1 MSNETP
7 KDLRWIPDTLRG
19 FASACLMKMGL
30 DETAAG
36 VVAAV
41 LLEADIRDKRSHG
54 IIRLPHY
61 VRRLRAGSIKAKPQ
75 MRVTPLAPAAL
86 LLDADDG
93 MGHVAGELGMREA
106 VATAR
111 KTGVCAVSIVNSSHF
126 GIAGYF
132 SEIAADAGMVGIAMT
147 HTDANTVPFGANKPF
162 FGTNALGFSV
172 PSNEPHHLSV
182 DFCTS
187 TISFGKIYQAVLTGS
202 ALPLGA
208 AMDKDGQP
216 TTDPHKAEFLTFAG
230 AHKGYG
236 LGLIIETL
244 CALLTGIP
252 YGPHINSM
260 YDDLKQPR
268 KLGQFLL
275 AIDISRFQP
284 LETFQATVSRMIS
297 ELHGLTPD
305 AGAEGVKVHGELG
318 HKAKLEH
325 LRSGLPLNGKL
336 AAELEA
342 LGGELGVPL
351 PRALG

>member
-1 MSNETP
+1 MSTMPP
-7 KDLRWIPDTLRG
+7 KDLRWDQEKLLV
-19 FASACLMKMGL
+19 FAAGCLMKLGM
-30 DETAAG
+30 DEAAART
-36 VVAAV
+36 VADV

-61 VRRLRAGSIKAKPQ
+61 VRRLRAGSIKAQPQ

-93 MGHVAGELGMREA
+93 MGHVAGKLGMRKA
-106 VATAR
+106 VETAR
-111 KTGVCAVSIVNSSHF
+111 ETGVCAVSIVNSSHF
-126 GIAGYF
+126 GIAGFF

-147 HTDANTVPFGANKPF
+147 HTDANTVPFGANTPF
-162 FGTNALGFSV
+162 FGTNAIGFSV

-187 TISFGKIYQAVLTGS
+187 TISFGKIYQAALTGT
-202 ALPLGA
+202 ALPQGA

-216 TTDPHKAEFLTFAG
+216 TTDPDRAEFLTFAG

-236 LGLIIETL
+236 LGIIIETL

-260 YDDLKQPR
+260 YDDLTQPR

-284 LETFQATVSRMIS
+284 LENFRATASRMIA
-297 ELHGLTPD
+297 ELHGLTPN

-325 LRSGLPLNGKL
+325 LRSGLPLNAKL
-336 AAELEA
+336 AAELA
-342 LGGELGVPL
+342 TLGQELGVPL
-351 PRALG
+351 PASLD